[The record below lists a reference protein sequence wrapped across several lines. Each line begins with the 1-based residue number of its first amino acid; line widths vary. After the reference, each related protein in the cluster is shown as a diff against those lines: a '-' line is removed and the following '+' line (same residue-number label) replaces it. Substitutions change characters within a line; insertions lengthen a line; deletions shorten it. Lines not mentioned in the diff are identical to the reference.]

1 MKSNLIVYGLLIF
14 YFIMTTFLLNVG
26 QFNYFNEIINPFLWI
41 LMASFS
47 ILLFRNSSLRVRGE
61 SSKLQS
67 LLIVLILY
75 VIIYFLS
82 GLIFGFEVTP
92 YAKDLLGILKNLW
105 SFVLVA
111 VMQEVVRYE
120 LLKTNYKKK
129 LNFILITILF
139 FVINLNF
146 NSFLSNFI
154 GIEKGFTYVFS
165 VIIPG
170 ILESLILTYLA
181 YKVGLKG
188 SIIYRLFM
196 TALPFVVPIVPHL
209 NWFLRSFIGIML
221 PLITYVYIN
230 YVDTLKTERLSRREM
245 KSYGLKS
252 YIPIFLIVSVLVAF
266 VMGGF
271 KYQPIA
277 IMSGSMV
284 PTFSR
289 GDAVILKKLSTEEK
303 KNLKKGDIICFVSGS
318 KFVVHRIN
326 KVINNNGNIE
336 FETKGDHNNAPD
348 FDKVS
353 LEDIKG
359 TVSFYVPYIGFP
371 SVWLSDSVS

>member
-14 YFIMTTFLLNVG
+14 YFVMTTFLLNVG

-41 LMASFS
+41 SMAGFS

-61 SSKLQS
+61 RSKLQS

-92 YAKDLLGILKNLW
+92 YAKDFLSILKNLW

-146 NSFLSNFI
+146 NSFLSNFT

-209 NWFLRSFIGIML
+209 NWFLSSFIGIML

-252 YIPIFLIVSVLVAF
+252 YIPIFLIASVLVAF

-277 IMSGSMV
+277 IMSG
-284 PTFSR
+284 
-289 GDAVILKKLSTEEK
+289 
-303 KNLKKGDIICFVSGS
+303 
-318 KFVVHRIN
+318 
-326 KVINNNGNIE
+326 
-336 FETKGDHNNAPD
+336 
-348 FDKVS
+348 
-353 LEDIKG
+353 
-359 TVSFYVPYIGFP
+359 
-371 SVWLSDSVS
+371 